1 VEEATVSLDVSRA
14 KRLRRQLPDAFRLP
28 TEDDPAPANRHIAA
42 VCAWAAV
49 LGLGG
54 MAVALRAF
62 VGLVSQYRAW
72 YAPTVITVGLLGLA
86 CTIGSFASVHHRR
99 LPFALLGAATVL
111 LLLGWIL
118 TGL

>member
-1 VEEATVSLDVSRA
+1 MPVDVSHV
-14 KRLRRQLPDAFRLP
+14 KRLGRQLPDVFRLP
-28 TEDDPAPANRHIAA
+28 TEDDPRPDNRQIAA
-42 VCAWAAV
+42 VCGWAAV

-62 VGLVSQYRAW
+62 VGLIGAYRGW

-86 CTIGSFASVHHRR
+86 CTIGAFASVHRRR
-99 LPFALLGAATVL
+99 LPFALLGVASVTL
-111 LLLGWIL
+111 LIGWIT